1 MRGCAKKIRLNNIDE
16 VRLCIDSNQISCPFA
31 YNRARFF
38 YHFKL
43 STAFHAT
50 MRYTLSIGSNSD
62 IKFSFE
68 LTLILKNKNALA
80 LISCRDKKCRIAK
93 AVSIH
98 FMRWIFLYFAKLTQK
113 LTLRVRKLTANCEK
127 LTLKL
132 LLLYDLFK
140 IRNNK

>member
-1 MRGCAKKIRLNNIDE
+1 
-16 VRLCIDSNQISCPFA
+16 
-31 YNRARFF
+31 
-38 YHFKL
+38 
-43 STAFHAT
+43 

-113 LTLRVRKLTANCEK
+113 LTLRVRTLTANCEK

-140 IRNNK
+140 IRKNK